1 NPTTANRMSKELDL
15 LDSPYASI
23 LRLDASK
30 LEFSPGGYYSVERQR
45 RERQALDQKFAKKQ
59 EAQRKALQAFV
70 ERFRAK
76 ATKARQAQSRLK
88 LLAKLEPAAAVVAA
102 EVRPIMIPPPAKPL
116 SPPIVAL
123 DNVAVGYEPGRPVL
137 RRLTLR
143 IDDDDRIALL
153 GANGNG
159 KSTLVKL
166 LSERLAP
173 MSGRVTRADRLDIAS
188 FPQHQPHQPNPCC
201 T

>member
-1 NPTTANRMSKELDL
+1 
-15 LDSPYASI
+15 
-23 LRLDASK
+23 
-30 LEFSPGGYYSVERQR
+30 
-45 RERQALDQKFAKKQ
+45 
-59 EAQRKALQAFV
+59 QAFV
-70 ERFRAK
+70 DRFRAK
-76 ATKARQAQSRLK
+76 PTKARQAQSRLK
-88 LLAKLEPAAAVVAA
+88 LLAKLAPPAAAVAD
-102 EVRPIMIPPPAKPL
+102 EVRPIDIPAPAKLL

-123 DNVAVGYEPGRPVL
+123 DGVAVGYVPGQPVL

-173 MSGRVTRADRLDIAS
+173 ISGRITPADRLDIAS